1 MNEAKELELIR
12 KSKDNDSIA
21 MELLL
26 NKYRGMVIKESR
38 KLYLIGADEEDLI
51 QEGMIGLF
59 KAIKG
64 YDESANVDFPGYASI
79 CIKRQLASAVR
90 RENRGKS
97 KILNDALSI
106 DAASDNET
114 GASMMD
120 YLDSD
125 VLSPEE
131 RVIEMER
138 IDNIWESIRNNLST
152 YEKSVLELYLDGYK
166 YDEIGDKLGKGAKS
180 IDNAIQRIRSK
191 LSVAIDD

>member
-1 MNEAKELELIR
+1 MNEAKELDLIR
-12 KSKDNDSIA
+12 KSKNDDSIA
-21 MELLL
+21 MEILL

-59 KAIKG
+59 KSIRD
-64 YDESANVDFPGYASI
+64 YDESANVDFPGFASI

-90 RENRGKS
+90 RANRGKS

-106 DAASDNET
+106 DATADDENGGSI
-114 GASMMD
+114 MD

-125 VLSPEE
+125 ALSPEDK
-131 RVIEMER
+131 VIEMER
-138 IDNIWESIRNNLST
+138 IDMIWESIRNNLSD
-152 YEKSVLELYLDGYK
+152 YEKSVLEFYLEGYK
-166 YDEIGDKLGKGAKS
+166 YDEIAKEVKKDAKS

-191 LSVAIDD
+191 LSVAIDE